1 MDQEEQALISRATH
15 GEMAAFEQLVT
26 RYEQQIYRLV
36 LKLTSDPADAIEIV
50 QDVFLTVYTKLF
62 TFKGEAAFAT
72 WLYRIAVNAAYMKLR
87 ARKRHV
93 EVSLEGSLPTLMD
106 DDRLRPDVVDW
117 SQIPEE
123 VVLRDEATQHLQNA
137 IAQLPP
143 DYRLAFVLREM
154 EGLSHQEI
162 GDVLDLGVPAVKS
175 RLHRARL
182 FLRQQLA
189 TYFTSR

>member
-1 MDQEEQALISRATH
+1 MDQEEQVLISRTTH

-26 RYEQQIYRLV
+26 RYEQQVYGLV
-36 LKLTSDPADAIEIV
+36 LKLTNDPADAIEIV

-72 WLYRIAVNAAYMKLR
+72 WLSRIAVNAAYMKLR

-93 EVSLEGSLPTLMD
+93 EVSLESSLPTFTD
-106 DDRLRPDVVDW
+106 DDRLHPDVADW
-117 SQIPEE
+117 SQIPEAI
-123 VVLRDEATQHLQNA
+123 VIRGEAAQHLQNA

-143 DYRLAFVLREM
+143 DYRLVFVLREM
-154 EGLSHQEI
+154 EGLSHKEI
-162 GDVLDLGVPAVKS
+162 GEVMELGIPAVKS

-189 TYFTSR
+189 TYFASC